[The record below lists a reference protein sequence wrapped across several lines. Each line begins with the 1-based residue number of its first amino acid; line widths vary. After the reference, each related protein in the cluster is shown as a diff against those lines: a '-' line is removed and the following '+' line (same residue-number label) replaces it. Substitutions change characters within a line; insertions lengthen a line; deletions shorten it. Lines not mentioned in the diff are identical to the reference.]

1 MGYKLLEKIN
11 RLFPLPVHPFNLQ
24 NDGVTTYAKWQ
35 YEKGADTIKFYL
47 DSPVVSSS
55 ADMFSGKSV
64 LDIGCGACGKTMF
77 YGKMGA
83 EHITGMDIVPEY
95 EKEAYDLAKE
105 LGLSDK
111 FTFVLGD
118 AAKTDFRD
126 ESFDVIIMNDAME
139 HVAEPEKVLAE
150 AYRILIK
157 GGRLYVNFPPYN
169 HPFGA
174 HLSDVIGIPWVHCF
188 FSEKTLIAAYK
199 DLVSDKPDG
208 DARIHFRISKDEN
221 GKEYFSY
228 INKMTIKRF
237 KKIKA
242 NSPFNV
248 IYYAEIPLRGFLTP
262 LARLPFFKE
271 FFVKMAVCIFEK

>member
-1 MGYKLLEKIN
+1 MSVKLLKKIN
-11 RLFPLPVHPFNLQ
+11 KHFPLPVHPFNLQ

-47 DSPVVSSS
+47 DSPLVNSPEE
-55 ADMFSGKSV
+55 MFNGKTV
-64 LDIGCGACGKTMF
+64 LDIGCGACGKTM
-77 YGKMGA
+77 YYAKQGA
-83 EHITGMDIVPEY
+83 SHITGMDIVASY
-95 EKEAYDLAKE
+95 EKEACDLAKE
-105 LGLSDK
+105 LGLSDI

-118 AAKTDFRD
+118 AAKTDFSD

-139 HVAEPEKVLAE
+139 HVANPESVLNE
-150 AYRILIK
+150 AYRILKK

-188 FSEKTLIAAYK
+188 FSEKTLIEAYK
-199 DLVSDKPDG
+199 DLVKDKPDG
-208 DARIHFRISKDEN
+208 ESRINFRISKDEN

-228 INKMTIKRF
+228 INKMTLKRF

-242 NSPFNV
+242 SSPFKV
-248 IYYAEIPLRGFLTP
+248 SYYAQIPLRSFLTP
-262 LARLPFFKE
+262 IAKLPFFRE
-271 FFVKMAVCIFEK
+271 YFVKMAVCIFEK